1 MNLAL
6 VAFLL
11 LVGVAAGLLI
21 AALLVVRI
29 QRPQPQATRA
39 ERRTEY
45 RPPMRVFTDARR
57 GA

>member
-1 MNLAL
+1 MNPAL
-6 VAFLL
+6 VAFVF
-11 LVGVAAGLLI
+11 LVGIAAGLLI

-39 ERRTEY
+39 ELRTEY
-45 RPPMRVFTDARR
+45 RPPMRIFTDARR

>member
-1 MNLAL
+1 MSPAALAF
-6 VAFLL
+6 VFV
-11 LVGVAAGLLI
+11 VGIAAGLLI

-57 GA
+57 GL

>member
-1 MNLAL
+1 MNLAAA
-6 VAFLL
+6 AFLL

-21 AALLVVRI
+21 AALLVVRV
-29 QRPQPQATRA
+29 QRPQPQASRTERA
-39 ERRTEY
+39 TEY